1 MDVIVK
7 YIDELLEKS
16 TPAEPMWNIEKIR
29 KGVKSKW
36 NYIDGCMIKAVL
48 EMYAIS
54 KDEKYLKFA
63 DDFIDYRV
71 FEDGTIDGYSIG
83 EKNIDNV
90 NAGKTL
96 FELYD
101 LTGKEKYRKAIDLV
115 YSQIEIMPRCENK
128 ERNFWHKDI
137 YPNQIWLDGM
147 YMGQPFYLEY
157 ETRFNDRKNYPDIFN
172 QFKYVI
178 ENLRNPL
185 NGLYFHAIDTSK
197 EAFWCDKVTGLSQ
210 CSWLRAIG
218 WYSMALLDTLDKVD
232 NSDGKFDA
240 EVKMLKDAYVDL
252 IESMLK
258 YQDESGMW
266 YQVVNFGGMDKN
278 YLETSGSS
286 ILAYSILKGVRLGF
300 LPESYREYGEKAING
315 ICDKYLTTT
324 EGEMSLDGICLVAGL
339 GGKDERPGTY
349 DYYMSEPIVKDDAKG
364 VGPFLL
370 AYTEMLRYKNK

>member
-16 TPAEPMWNIEKIR
+16 TPEAPMWNIEKL
-29 KGVKSKW
+29 KQGLKSKW

-48 EMYAIS
+48 EMYAIT

-71 FEDGTIDGYSIG
+71 MEDGSIDGYDIH
-83 EKNIDNV
+83 EKNIDNI

-115 YSQIEIMPRCENK
+115 YSQIAIMPRCK
-128 ERNFWHKDI
+128 SGNFWHKDI
-137 YPNQIWLDGM
+137 YPEQVWLDGM

-157 ETRFNDRKNYPDIFN
+157 ETRFNNRENYPDIFN
-172 QFKYVI
+172 QFKFVI
-178 ENLRNPL
+178 DNMKNPC
-185 NGLYFHAIDTSK
+185 NGLYFHALDTSK
-197 EAFWCDKVTGLSQ
+197 QAFWCDKVTGLSQ
-210 CSWLRAIG
+210 HSWLRALG
-218 WYSMALLDTLDKVD
+218 WYTMALLDTLDKID
-232 NSDGKFDA
+232 NEDHKFDE
-240 EVKMLKDAYVDL
+240 EVNMLKTAFVDL
-252 IESMLK
+252 MDAMLT

-266 YQVVNFGGMDKN
+266 YQVVNYGGMDKN

-286 ILAYSILKGVRLGF
+286 IMAYALLKGVRLGF
-300 LPESYREYGEKAING
+300 LPESYREFGEKAFNG
-315 ICDKYLTTT
+315 VCEKYLNTT
-324 EGEMSLDGICLVAGL
+324 EGEMSLGGICLVAGL
-339 GGKDERPGTY
+339 GGNGRRPGTY

-370 AYTEMLRYKNK
+370 AYTELLRYKNN

>member
-1 MDVIVK
+1 MDIIVK

-16 TPAEPMWNIEKIR
+16 TPEAPMWNIEKI
-29 KGVKSKW
+29 KQGLKSKW

-48 EMYAIS
+48 QMYAIS

-71 FEDGTIDGYSIG
+71 FEDGTIDGYNVG

-115 YSQIEIMPRCENK
+115 YSQIEIMPRCK
-128 ERNFWHKDI
+128 SGNFWHKDI
-137 YPNQIWLDGM
+137 YPNQVWLDGM

-157 ETRFNDRKNYPDIFN
+157 ETRFNNRKNYDDIFS
-172 QFKYVI
+172 QFKFVI
-178 ENLRNPL
+178 ENMRNPL
-185 NGLYFHAIDTSK
+185 NGLYFHAMDTSR

-210 CSWLRAIG
+210 LSWLRAIG
-218 WYSMALLDTLDKVD
+218 WYSMALLDSLEIVD
-232 NSDGKFDA
+232 NSDHKFDA
-240 EVKMLKDAYVDL
+240 EVKMLQDAFVDL
-252 IESMLK
+252 INSMIK

-286 ILAYSILKGVRLGF
+286 IMAYALLKGVRLGF
-300 LPESYREYGEKAING
+300 LPESYRAYGEKAFHG
-315 ICDKYLTTT
+315 ICDQYLSTD
-324 EGEMSLDGICLVAGL
+324 ENGNLHLDGICLVAGL
-339 GGKDERPGTY
+339 GGANRRPGTY
-349 DYYMSEPIVKDDAKG
+349 DYYMSEPVVKDDAKG

-370 AYTEMLRYKNK
+370 AYTEMLRLKK